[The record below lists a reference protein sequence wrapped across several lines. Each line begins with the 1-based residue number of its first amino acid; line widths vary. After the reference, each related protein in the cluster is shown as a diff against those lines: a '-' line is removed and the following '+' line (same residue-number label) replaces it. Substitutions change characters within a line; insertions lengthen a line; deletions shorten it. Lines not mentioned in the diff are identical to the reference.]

1 MGASLDYLSN
11 LLKGEAMKEEARKLI
26 DEWDETNGESWS
38 DCSDSIAEIMAS
50 FAKVQLE
57 QFLDEL
63 KSLKR
68 HGIDF
73 NDYVDS
79 PVDDVIFAEELDA
92 LVQNWESKL

>member
-1 MGASLDYLSN
+1 
-11 LLKGEAMKEEARKLI
+11 MKEEARKLI
-26 DEWDETNGESWS
+26 AEWDETNGEGWS
-38 DCSDSIAEIMAS
+38 DCSEDIADIMVS

-57 QFLDEL
+57 QLLDEL

-79 PVDDVIFAEELDA
+79 PVDDVIFAEELDVLA
-92 LVQNWESKL
+92 QNWETKL

>member
-1 MGASLDYLSN
+1 
-11 LLKGEAMKEEARKLI
+11 MKEEARKLI
-26 DEWDETNGESWS
+26 AEWDETNGESWS
-38 DCSDSIAEIMAS
+38 DCSEDIADIMVS

-57 QFLDEL
+57 QLLDEL

-79 PVDDVIFAEELDA
+79 PVDDVIFAEELDILA
-92 LVQNWESKL
+92 QNWEAKL

>member
-1 MGASLDYLSN
+1 
-11 LLKGEAMKEEARKLI
+11 MKEEARKLI
-26 DEWDETNGESWS
+26 AEWDEHSGEGWS
-38 DCSDSIAEIMAS
+38 DCSEDIADIMVS

-57 QFLDEL
+57 QLLDEL

-79 PVDDVIFAEELDA
+79 PVDDVIFAEELDILA
-92 LVQNWESKL
+92 QNWETKL